1 MDISDGNIDFIID
14 ATHGVGHMW
23 ESIEDDNTIPEG
35 SKEDLVMFDMIVKA
49 SWNERWY
56 CHRHFKEAESVFLF
70 CSFFFNK
77 TANHQQDT
85 CHIIPRAL
93 GSCQLINEALCDVPV
108 RDQVRAREHRN
119 HSHSTSN
126 TGSFTIQASIDY
138 VVRIFTG
145 YGVPYRFRP
154 PSDFHKDPSY
164 SAHHED
170 LLGASS
176 SRDSRKLRF
185 RFITRFLLLEPE
197 NSLKFS
203 ISPYNSSGN
212 V

>member
-35 SKEDLVMFDMIVKA
+35 SKEVKRAKTYQILVGTYKSVTGENPNKKSRLA
-49 SWNERWY
+49 Q
-56 CHRHFKEAESVFLF
+56 KETKKCDCESY
-70 CSFFFNK
+70 FF
-77 TANHQQDT
+77 
-85 CHIIPRAL
+85 IIGTLKRQRV
-93 GSCQLINEALCDVPV
+93 CQLINEALCDVPV

-145 YGVPYRFRP
+145 YGVPYRFRV
-154 PSDFHKDPSY
+154 
-164 SAHHED
+164 
-170 LLGASS
+170 
-176 SRDSRKLRF
+176 RR
-185 RFITRFLLLEPE
+185 
-197 NSLKFS
+197 
-203 ISPYNSSGN
+203 
-212 V
+212 

>member
-56 CHRHFKEAESVFLF
+56 CHR
-70 CSFFFNK
+70 
-77 TANHQQDT
+77 
-85 CHIIPRAL
+85 
-93 GSCQLINEALCDVPV
+93 CQLINEALCDVPV

-145 YGVPYRFRP
+145 YGVPYRFRV
-154 PSDFHKDPSY
+154 
-164 SAHHED
+164 
-170 LLGASS
+170 
-176 SRDSRKLRF
+176 RR
-185 RFITRFLLLEPE
+185 
-197 NSLKFS
+197 
-203 ISPYNSSGN
+203 
-212 V
+212 